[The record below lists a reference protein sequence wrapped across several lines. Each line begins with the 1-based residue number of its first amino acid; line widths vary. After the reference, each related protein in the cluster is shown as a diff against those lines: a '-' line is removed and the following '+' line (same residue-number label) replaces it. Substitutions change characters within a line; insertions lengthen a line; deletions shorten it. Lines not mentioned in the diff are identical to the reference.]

1 MGDINFF
8 DIVTTIV
15 ALWAIVAGWRRGV
28 ILQLCSLVGIVL
40 SIYLSSRY
48 ATAAGEFLGMN
59 DDWKSPGGFIV
70 VAILTLIA
78 VALVGYMLR
87 KIVQVAG
94 LGVLDI
100 LLGIA
105 ISLLKWL
112 LLLSAVYSVFAT
124 LNRSTN
130 MIKEESLQKSK
141 SFYPICKVADYVMPF
156 VGKAFDDKSWEEWLP
171 EDSVEEPQELIID
184 DEREE
189 QAEDVQ
195 ESQKKSN
202 LEVWKAHF
210 LES

>member
-8 DIVTTIV
+8 DIVTIIV

-171 EDSVEEPQELIID
+171 EDSVEEPQEFIID
-184 DEREE
+184 DDVE

-195 ESQKKSN
+195 ESEKKSN

-210 LES
+210 MEL

>member
-8 DIVTTIV
+8 DIVTIIV

-184 DEREE
+184 DDVV

-195 ESQKKSN
+195 ESQKN
-202 LEVWKAHF
+202 LT
-210 LES
+210 